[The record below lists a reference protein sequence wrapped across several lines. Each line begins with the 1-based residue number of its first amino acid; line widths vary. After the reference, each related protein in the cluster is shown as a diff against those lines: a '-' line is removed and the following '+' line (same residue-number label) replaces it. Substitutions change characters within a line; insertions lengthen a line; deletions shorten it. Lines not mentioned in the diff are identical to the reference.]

1 MRVPARS
8 LQRVGMG
15 RALQLC
21 PQADAGRTTLYSR
34 ALHHACV
41 RLGGIHQFAVYIDV
55 PEWRLEAWLQG
66 REEVPMEVFLRAVDV
81 IVGTP

>member
-1 MRVPARS
+1 
-8 LQRVGMG
+8 L
-15 RALQLC
+15 
-21 PQADAGRTTLYSR
+21 
-34 ALHHACV
+34 
-41 RLGGIHQFAVYIDV
+41 LGGLHQFAVYVDV